1 MIARHLL
8 SLGCFLL
15 VFLALS
21 SAPLDAADNR
31 PPNLVFIMVDDL
43 GKDWIGCY
51 GADNIETPHI
61 NALADRGMKF
71 HNVYSMPQC
80 TPTRTTLL
88 TGQYPYRTGWTNH
101 WDVPRWGV
109 GYFDWEKY
117 TTYSQLLKNAGYKT
131 AIAGKWQ
138 INNFRVESN
147 ALEKHGFD
155 DWCVW
160 TGYEAGNP
168 KSGKRYWDPYIHTRK
183 GSKTYEGK
191 FGPDLYCDFL
201 VEFIQKHRDQPHMVY
216 FPMALTHG
224 PLVHTP
230 DEPKASTKLEKQKA
244 MVRYTDNLV
253 GRIVSA
259 YDQLDL
265 RENTVIIFTTD
276 NGSGGG
282 VRGTIN
288 GVRPSGGKASN
299 FEGGICEPFIV
310 SQPGT
315 IDSGAETDALVD
327 FSDLLPTFCDLAG
340 AKIPADLMIDGRSF
354 APLLRG
360 DADDS
365 PRDWILAMGHG
376 AATQD
381 ESGVR
386 GRTDYFHRVLRDKRY
401 KIWTD
406 DNGNIVKLFDLQNDP
421 GEQQNLIDEPPPA
434 AKESLKKFRAV
445 LADMPEKDARPLYR
459 PRGSLPW
466 DKPKPGKQPKKAK
479 PGKSKRPQ

>member
-1 MIARHLL
+1 MIARNFLT
-8 SLGCFLL
+8 LGCLFLA
-15 VFLALS
+15 VFLPV
-21 SAPLDAADNR
+21 SAQSEAAENR
-31 PPNLVFIMVDDL
+31 PPNIVFIMVDDL

-51 GADNIETPHI
+51 GADDIETPHI
-61 NALADRGMKF
+61 DALADHGMKF
-71 HNVYSMPQC
+71 HNAYSMPQC

-109 GYFDWEKY
+109 GYFDWEKN
-117 TTYSQLLKNAGYKT
+117 TTYAKLLRTAGYKT

-138 INNFRVESN
+138 INDFRVEPK

-160 TGYEAGNP
+160 TGYEAQNP
-168 KSGKRYWDPYIHTRK
+168 PSSERYWDPYIHTRE
-183 GSKTYEGK
+183 GSKTYKGQ
-191 FGPDLYCDFL
+191 FGPDIYCDFL

-230 DEPKASTKLEKQKA
+230 DEPKASSKLEKQKA
-244 MVRYTDNLV
+244 MVRYTDKLV
-253 GRIVSA
+253 GRIISA

-265 RENTVIIFTTD
+265 REKTVIIFTTD

-282 VRGTIN
+282 VRGTVN

-299 FEGGICEPFIV
+299 FEGGVCEPFIV

-315 IDSGAETDALVD
+315 IEAGTETDALVD
-327 FSDLLPTFCDLAG
+327 FSDLLPTFCELAG
-340 AKIPADLMIDGRSF
+340 AKIPNDLTIDGKSF
-354 APLLRG
+354 APLLKG
-360 DADDS
+360 EADDS

-386 GRTDYFHRVLRDKRY
+386 GRTDYFHRVLRDKRF

-421 GEQQNLIDEPPPA
+421 GEQQNLIDEPPLA

-466 DKPKPGKQPKKAK
+466 DKQQ
-479 PGKSKRPQ
+479 PGKSKKTQ